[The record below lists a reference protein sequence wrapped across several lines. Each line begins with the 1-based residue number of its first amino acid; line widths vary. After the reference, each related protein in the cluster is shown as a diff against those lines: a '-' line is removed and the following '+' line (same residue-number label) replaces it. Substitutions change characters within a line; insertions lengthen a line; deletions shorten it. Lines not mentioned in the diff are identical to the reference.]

1 MAMKHAWGRSCVA
14 ALSLALALGALGC
27 KKKKP
32 TGIPGR
38 PDPNSVVCPPPD
50 RLARAVEQDQK
61 GRAVHTACVVFAP
74 GYYWLGAAV
83 SYDPKT
89 KSDVRVH
96 MLTGGAAQRIS
107 EVEPLPAEALSALIK
122 SSDTVEARI
131 RKAGSETR
139 LVRMGVMGRRSGGK
153 QPEAEEVGM
162 VLQLVA
168 HAAPKL
174 LWVGAGDE
182 VRTEG
187 GCTID
192 RTVDF
197 EMPFGNRLEMI
208 TSARGKGGPQCGGGP
223 ASQQQI
229 ESRGVSIKI
238 GRPLAGL

>member
-1 MAMKHAWGRSCVA
+1 
-14 ALSLALALGALGC
+14 
-27 KKKKP
+27 
-32 TGIPGR
+32 
-38 PDPNSVVCPPPD
+38 
-50 RLARAVEQDQK
+50 
-61 GRAVHTACVVFAP
+61 VVFAP

-83 SYDPKT
+83 SFDPKT

-96 MLTGGAAQRIS
+96 MLTGGQTQRIS
-107 EVEPLPAEALSALIK
+107 EVEPLPAEALTRLIQ

-131 RKAGSETR
+131 RKAAGENR
-139 LVRMGVMGRRSGGK
+139 LVRMGVVGRRRGGK
-153 QPEAEEVGM
+153 QPEAEEIGM

-174 LWVGAGDE
+174 LWVGPGDE

-187 GCTID
+187 GCTIE

-197 EMPFGNRLEMI
+197 EMPFGSRVEMI
-208 TSARGKGGPQCGGGP
+208 TSARGKGGAKCSGGP

-229 ESRGVSIKI
+229 ESRGVSLKI